1 MAKIKEYRKNDGSM
15 NYEFSVY
22 IGTNP
27 FTGKKERT
35 TRRGFSSIK
44 EAELALAQIRLD
56 VANGKFKF
64 NKPAK
69 TFGEVTKLWL
79 PIYKRTVKEVT
90 YTATVSIIDLF
101 ITPMFGDKMIDKID
115 VMYCQ
120 KIVNNWADER
130 PRTFKKSKFYVGKIF
145 DYAVNIGV
153 VDDNP
158 MKKVLMP
165 RVQVEPKK
173 IGFYD
178 KDELNKFLGYAREFD
193 QNKVYTF
200 FRLLAYSGMRKG
212 EAYALTWED
221 IDFEKNQISISKSL
235 ARGENKTLYISSPK
249 TKGSVRTISMDKDT
263 MNHLKRWRN
272 TQKQLLLKL
281 GHPTKKK
288 NQNLFTTDENEYYH
302 PTVDKHWLKRIYNQ
316 ENVPKDFKQISTHG
330 FRHTHA
336 SLLFEAG
343 ASVKSVQDRL
353 GHSDI
358 TTTMN
363 IYAHVTEA
371 ARDKTADLFAEYIS
385 K

>member
-1 MAKIKEYRKNDGSM
+1 MAKIKEYRKNDGSV
-15 NYEFSVY
+15 NYKFSVY
-22 IGTNP
+22 VGTNP

-35 TRRGFSSIK
+35 TRRGFKTIK
-44 EAELALAQIRLD
+44 EAELALAQISLD
-56 VANGKFKF
+56 IANGKFKF
-64 NKPAK
+64 SEPPK
-69 TFGEVTKLWL
+69 TFKEITKLWL
-79 PIYKRTVKEVT
+79 PIYKTTVKEVT

-101 ITPMFGDKMIDKID
+101 INPKFGEKLIDKID
-115 VMYCQ
+115 VTYCQ
-120 KIVNNWADER
+120 KIVNEWANER
-130 PRTFKKSKFYVGKIF
+130 PRSFKKSKFYVGKIF
-145 DYAVNIGV
+145 DYAVNIGI

-165 RVQVEPKK
+165 RVQVEQKK
-173 IGFYD
+173 IEFFN
-178 KDELNKFLGYAREFD
+178 KDELKQFLQFAWEFD

-221 IDFEKNQISISKSL
+221 VDFKKNQISISKSL
-235 ARGENKTLYISSPK
+235 ARGENRRLYISSPK
-249 TKGSVRTISMDKDT
+249 TKNSVRTISMDKDT

-272 TQKQLLLKL
+272 TQRQQLLKL
-281 GHPTKKK
+281 GNPTKREY
-288 NQNLFTTDENEYYH
+288 QNLFTTDENEYYQ
-302 PTVDKHWLKRIYNQ
+302 PTVDAHWLKRIYKQ
-316 ENVPKDFKQISTHG
+316 ENVPKDFKKISTHG

-343 ASVKSVQDRL
+343 ASIKEVQDRL

-371 ARDKTADLFAEYIS
+371 ARDKTADLFADYIS

>member
-1 MAKIKEYRKNDGSM
+1 MR
-15 NYEFSVY
+15 
-22 IGTNP
+22 
-27 FTGKKERT
+27 
-35 TRRGFSSIK
+35 
-44 EAELALAQIRLD
+44 
-56 VANGKFKF
+56 
-64 NKPAK
+64 
-69 TFGEVTKLWL
+69 
-79 PIYKRTVKEVT
+79 
-90 YTATVSIIDLF
+90 
-101 ITPMFGDKMIDKID
+101 
-115 VMYCQ
+115 
-120 KIVNNWADER
+120 
-130 PRTFKKSKFYVGKIF
+130 
-145 DYAVNIGV
+145 
-153 VDDNP
+153 
-158 MKKVLMP
+158 KVLMP

-178 KDELNKFLGYAREFD
+178 TNELNKFLGYAQEFD

-272 TQKQLLLKL
+272 TQRQLLLKL
-281 GHPTKKK
+281 GHPTKK
-288 NQNLFTTDENEYYH
+288 NDQNLFTTDENEYYH

>member
-1 MAKIKEYRKNDGSM
+1 MAKIKEYRKNDGSV

-22 IGTNP
+22 IGVNP

-35 TRRGFSSIK
+35 TRRGFNSIK
-44 EAELALAQIRLD
+44 EAELELARINLAI
-56 VANGKFKF
+56 ANGDFKF
-64 NKPAK
+64 SAPPK
-69 TFGEVTKLWL
+69 TFEEITKLWL
-79 PIYKRTVKEVT
+79 PIYKTTVKEVT

-101 ITPMFGDKMIDKID
+101 INPKFGNKLIDKID

-120 KIVNNWADER
+120 RIVNEWAEQR
-130 PRTFKKSKFYVGKIF
+130 PRSFKKSKFYVGKIF

-153 VDDNP
+153 VNDNP

-165 RVQVEPKK
+165 RVHVEQKK
-173 IGFYD
+173 IEFFN
-178 KDELNKFLGYAREFD
+178 KEELKQFLSYAWDFD
-193 QNKVYTF
+193 QNKIYTF

-221 IDFEKNQISISKSL
+221 VDFKKNQISISKSL
-235 ARGENKTLYISSPK
+235 ARGENRRLYVSSPK
-249 TKGSVRTISMDKDT
+249 TKNSVRIVSIDKDT
-263 MNHLKRWRN
+263 MNHLNRWRN
-272 TQKQLLLKL
+272 VQRQQLLKL
-281 GHPTKKK
+281 GHPTKKE
-288 NQNLFTTDENEYYH
+288 NQILFSSDENEYYQ
-302 PTVDKHWLKRIYNQ
+302 PTVDAHWLKRIYKQ
-316 ENVPKDFKQISTHG
+316 KIVPEDFKKISTHG

-343 ASVKSVQDRL
+343 ATIKEVQDRL

-371 ARDKTADLFAEYIS
+371 ARDKTADLFADYLS